1 MEGEVE
7 VPFEQSNDED
17 YNNSENHTGEVGD
30 KNDDEVADG
39 SKCWESESQYL
50 LDSQQLVEGLSLC
63 DEFLQSQSPNRDVQE
78 KNQELNCKPRLSDYA
93 RLGPEDFKKDLAE
106 CQELVLDP
114 ANIELDTPPD
124 FRLSQL
130 VSFIASLLQY
140 SICTPHLRLCYFL
153 SLVLIRFS
161 NTCTGVWVTGKL
173 YSLGREHNRE
183 QVINQTHHCKGLPVR
198 RSEDLIVC
206 NNFIWYE

>member
-1 MEGEVE
+1 M
-7 VPFEQSNDED
+7 
-17 YNNSENHTGEVGD
+17 
-30 KNDDEVADG
+30 
-39 SKCWESESQYL
+39 

-93 RLGPEDFKKDLAE
+93 RLGPEDFKKDLVE
-106 CQELVLDP
+106 CQDLVLDP

-140 SICTPHLRLCYFL
+140 SICTPHL
-153 SLVLIRFS
+153 
-161 NTCTGVWVTGKL
+161 
-173 YSLGREHNRE
+173 
-183 QVINQTHHCKGLPVR
+183 
-198 RSEDLIVC
+198 
-206 NNFIWYE
+206 